1 MSLFLNQKITKS
13 NYINIIFS
21 LIPISFIAGNMVI
34 NINIALLLLS
44 VIFLYGKTVFKIKYY
59 FLDKLIILFFSLVL
73 FTGFFNDIYFYIT
86 DAWPNTRTFGIHTA
100 LKSIFY
106 LRFLILYLVIRFLIE
121 NQILNLKNFFISC
134 SFCSIFVCLDLYYQL
149 NFGQD
154 IFGYKAV
161 EDRVAGPFGDELIAG
176 GYIQRFSIF
185 SFFLIPIFF
194 KTNIKKILKFLIPVL
209 FILFFSG
216 IIISVNRMPLV
227 LFLFLIFLI
236 TIFEKKTRK
245 YLLPFLII
253 FPIIFLVIF
262 KFNTKVQNNFHSF
275 YNQIYGMSQIV
286 IDKDFNKK
294 NAPQYFKEFST
305 FYDTWLLNKYIGGGI
320 KNFRYYCHKRDNI
333 DRSSKFICNMHPHNY
348 YLEILTD
355 TGLIGFFMMSLIFLI
370 VLYISFFK
378 KYFTNSPLKYNHLI
392 TPFMFLFITE
402 IFPIRSTG
410 SFFTTGNTTYLFLIM
425 AITVAFSRQQ
435 NTS

>member
-1 MSLFLNQKITKS
+1 MSSFFNQKINSS

-21 LIPISFIAGNMVI
+21 LIPISFIAGNTVI
-34 NINIALLLLS
+34 NVNIALLLVS
-44 VIFLYGKTVFKIKYY
+44 VIFFYGKKFFNIKYY

-86 DAWPNTRTFGIHTA
+86 DAWPNTRTLGIHTI
-100 LKSIFY
+100 LKSILY

-121 NQILNLKNFFISC
+121 KQILNLKNFFISC

-149 NFGQD
+149 SFGQD
-154 IFGYKAV
+154 IFGYKIV
-161 EDRVAGPFGDELIAG
+161 GGRVSGPFGDELVAG

-216 IIISVNRMPLV
+216 IIISVNRMPLI
-227 LFLFLIFLI
+227 LFLFSILLI
-236 TIFEKKTRK
+236 TLFEKKTRN

-320 KNFRYYCHKRDNI
+320 KNFRYYCHKRNNI
-333 DRSSKFICNMHPHNY
+333 DKSAKFICNMHPHNY
-348 YLEILTD
+348 YLEVLTD
-355 TGLIGFFMMSLIFLI
+355 TGLVGFFLVSLIFLVI
-370 VLYISFFK
+370 LYISLFK
-378 KYFTNSPLKYNHLI
+378 KYFTKSPLRYNHLI
-392 TPFMFLFITE
+392 TPFMFLFLVE

-410 SFFTTGNTTYLFLIM
+410 SFFTTGNTTYLFLMM
-425 AITVAFSRQQ
+425 AITVAFSRRQ
-435 NTS
+435 NIS

>member
-1 MSLFLNQKITKS
+1 MFLFFNQKITRS

-21 LIPISFIAGNMVI
+21 LIPVSFIGGNMAI
-34 NINIALLLLS
+34 NINIALLLFS
-44 VIFLYGKTVFKIKYY
+44 VIFLYGKTVFRIKYY

-86 DAWPNTRTFGIHTA
+86 DAWPNTRTLGIHTV

-154 IFGYKAV
+154 IFGYKTV
-161 EDRVAGPFGDELIAG
+161 EGRVSGPFGDELIAG
-176 GYIQRFSIF
+176 GYVQRFSIF

-216 IIISVNRMPLV
+216 IIISVNRMPLI
-227 LFLFLIFLI
+227 LFLFSIFLI

-253 FPIIFLVIF
+253 FPILFLVIF
-262 KFNTKVQNNFHSF
+262 KFNERVQSNFNSF
-275 YNQIYGMSQIV
+275 YDQVEGMTQIV
-286 IDKDFNKK
+286 ITKDFKNK
-294 NAPQYFKEFST
+294 NSPQYFKEFST

-320 KNFRYYCHKRDNI
+320 KNFRYYCHKRNNI
-333 DRSSKFICNMHPHNY
+333 DSNSKFICNMHPHNY

-355 TGLIGFFMMSLIFLI
+355 TGLIGFFMVSVIFLI
-370 VLYISFFK
+370 ILYISFFK
-378 KYFTNSPLKYNHLI
+378 KYFTESPLKYNHLI
-392 TPFMFLFITE
+392 TPFMFLFLVE

-410 SFFTTGNTTYLFLIM
+410 SFFTTGNTTYLFLMM
-425 AITVAFSRQQ
+425 AITVAFSRKQ
-435 NTS
+435 NIS

>member
-1 MSLFLNQKITKS
+1 MSLFFNQKITKS

-21 LIPISFIAGNMVI
+21 FIPISFIAGNMII
-34 NINIALLLLS
+34 NINIALLLFS

-86 DAWPNTRTFGIHTA
+86 DAWPNSRTFGIHTS

-121 NQILNLKNFFISC
+121 NQILDLKNFFISC

-154 IFGYKAV
+154 IFGYKTV
-161 EDRVAGPFGDELIAG
+161 GGRVSGPFGDELVAG

-194 KTNIKKILKFLIPVL
+194 KTNIKKILKFLIPIL

-245 YLLPFLII
+245 YLFPFLII
-253 FPIIFLVIF
+253 FPIIFLIIF

-286 IDKDFNKK
+286 INKDFNTK
-294 NAPQYFKEFST
+294 NAPHYFKEFAT

-355 TGLIGFFMMSLIFLI
+355 TGLSGFFMMSLIFLI
-370 VLYISFFK
+370 VLYISLFK
-378 KYFTNSPLKYNHLI
+378 KYFTESPLKYNHLI
-392 TPFMFLFITE
+392 TPFMFLFIVE
-402 IFPIRSTG
+402 IFPIRSAG
-410 SFFTTGNTTYLFLIM
+410 SFFTTSNTTYLFLMM
-425 AITVAFSRQQ
+425 AITVAFSRKR
-435 NTS
+435 NIS